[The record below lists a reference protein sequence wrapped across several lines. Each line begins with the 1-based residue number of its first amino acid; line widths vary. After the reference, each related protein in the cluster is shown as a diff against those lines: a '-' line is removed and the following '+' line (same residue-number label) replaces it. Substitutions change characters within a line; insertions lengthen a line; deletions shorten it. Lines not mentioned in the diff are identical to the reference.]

1 MEIISEKILNSK
13 SIYVVTFHSD
23 NRYTDDVHWKGGS
36 VVASQMLSWSAIMF
50 AWNARPPHP
59 KYFAGSDWK
68 KTWKERLENASK
80 PWTKKWLEHQ
90 TYDEYWVGISFG

>member
-1 MEIISEKILNSK
+1 
-13 SIYVVTFHSD
+13 
-23 NRYTDDVHWKGGS
+23 
-36 VVASQMLSWSAIMF
+36 MLSWSAIMF

-68 KTWKERLENASK
+68 KTWKDRLEHASK

-90 TYDEYWVGISFG
+90 TYDEYWVSMNNHYYCF

>member
-1 MEIISEKILNSK
+1 M
-13 SIYVVTFHSD
+13 
-23 NRYTDDVHWKGGS
+23 
-36 VVASQMLSWSAIMF
+36 ASQMLSWSAIMF

-68 KTWKERLENASK
+68 KTWKDRLENASK

-90 TYDEYWVGISFG
+90 TYDEYWVMNNIIEMTSKN

>member
-1 MEIISEKILNSK
+1 M
-13 SIYVVTFHSD
+13 
-23 NRYTDDVHWKGGS
+23 
-36 VVASQMLSWSAIMF
+36 ASQMLSWSAIMF

-90 TYDEYWVGISFG
+90 TYDEYWVGIQNRNCLNNDYLTRALATCTPRAPTQT